1 MAGLLGPRKPGKMAI
16 AIAKHTGKSLEGI
29 DAMTSKDRRDAYRQ
43 TPEEKAKRAAYNKTP
58 KAKAYKAAYRQ
69 TPEGKASNKMTS
81 SKSSA
86 SRKSRTPR
94 WIRDNHYQP
103 DNDAMKDTYRTA
115 SRTGKAVDHGLP
127 LLGKQV
133 SGLDVPSNLMAMDP
147 KQNIIKGNRLPNDFL
162 DWEWKHDNAIPGSTR
177 KGRLSAY
184 RPAGTF
190 GPVPDV
196 APNEMVRV
204 PRSQGGHL
212 NPSAFNHPTA
222 KNIGKMG
229 LLGAGEM
236 ALNYFWPDNPVAAS
250 REKGYDTMQS
260 LGLDLDGAIQGI
272 ENTPLQVAA
281 RLGQGLLVDPL
292 VTAFGAGNWVGDKIN
307 NMFSKD

>member
-1 MAGLLGPRKPGKMAI
+1 M
-16 AIAKHTGKSLEGI
+16 
-29 DAMTSKDRRDAYRQ
+29 SKAVRDR
-43 TPEEKAKRAAYNKTP
+43 
-58 KAKAYKAAYRQ
+58 
-69 TPEGKASNKMTS
+69 
-81 SKSSA
+81 
-86 SRKSRTPR
+86 RTPR
-94 WIRDNHYQP
+94 WIRDKHYQP
-103 DNDAMKDTYRTA
+103 DNDAMKDTYRA
-115 SRTGKAVDHGLP
+115 AKRGGKAVDHGLP

-147 KQNIIKGNRLPNDFL
+147 IENASKGNRLPDDFF
-162 DWEWKHDNAIPGSTR
+162 DWKWKHDNAMPGSTR

-184 RPAGTF
+184 RNVDG
-190 GPVPDV
+190 
-196 APNEMVRV
+196 EMVRV

-212 NPSAFNHPTA
+212 NPGAFNHPITR
-222 KNIGKMG
+222 NIGRVG

-236 ALNYFWPDNPVAAS
+236 ALNHFWPDNPVAAS

-272 ENTPLQVAA
+272 ESTPLQVAA